1 MKALLY
7 ATAALVTVVIG
18 MNIASGM
25 ANNAKEELVEK
36 NLNKYEQIEQQLQG
50 N

>member
-1 MKALLY
+1 MKALIY

-18 MNIASGM
+18 MNVASSM
-25 ANNAKEELVEK
+25 ANKASEEIVEK
-36 NLNKYEQIEQQLQG
+36 QLNKYEQIEQQLQG